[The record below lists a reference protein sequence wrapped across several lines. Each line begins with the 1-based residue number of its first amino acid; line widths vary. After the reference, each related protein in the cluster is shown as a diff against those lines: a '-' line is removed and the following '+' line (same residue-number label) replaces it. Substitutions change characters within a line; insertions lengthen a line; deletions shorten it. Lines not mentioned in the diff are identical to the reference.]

1 MCGICGW
8 VDKDHVDK
16 DILLSMCQE
25 LRHRGPDAQQV
36 EIIRNV
42 GLGHA
47 RLSIIDL
54 RDAANQPMSNEDKS
68 KWLVYNGEFYTF
80 QPYRE
85 ELLKKG
91 HHFISRTDSEVLLHL
106 YEEDGPDFIKKLR
119 GMFAFGIWDDEEKR
133 LMLGRDQVGIK
144 PLYYYQKG
152 GTFLFASELKTLLQH
167 PSVEKELNFEAVNY
181 YFMLGYIPRELCIYK
196 NIKKL
201 LPGHYLLFKDG
212 AITTHCYWNLPES
225 IPSVVKTEEEYTDEL
240 LGLLNESVRMQLV
253 SDVPLGVFLSGGVD
267 SSIVASLMAKNT
279 NTPVKTFSIGFKEA
293 KYNELAYAR
302 RIAKHIG
309 SDHHEFIVSLDQ
321 VEAIEKLAYF
331 FDEPFADSS
340 AIPTYFVSKMAR
352 EHVTVVLSGDGGDE
366 LFGGYNWYSWVLQK
380 NRFNVIPKKWRQ
392 VISTIA
398 NVPAGSFKGK
408 HFLQSLSY
416 NEFETF
422 FERTSFFASNELSKL
437 LPGEYHH
444 KYIKDYQVFYNSQGD
459 DTLNRLTKTDFRYY
473 LPDDILTKVDRAS
486 MAVSL
491 EARVPLL
498 DHKVCEFAF
507 NLPNAFKIRN
517 NSKKYLLKKV
527 AGRLLP
533 KDFPLERKQGFSI
546 PLREWMRGDL
556 GDMCMDLVR
565 SRSGSS
571 TFINQTYIESL
582 FQEHKAGV
590 RNNAQKLWAILCF
603 YIWQRNNGF

>member
-8 VDKDHVDK
+8 VDNGHVDK
-16 DILLSMCQE
+16 EILLSMCQK
-25 LRHRGPDAQQV
+25 LRHRGPDAQQ
-36 EIIRNV
+36 IKILGNV

-54 RDAANQPMSNEDKS
+54 RDAANQPISNEDKS

-85 ELLKKG
+85 ELLRKG

-106 YEEDGPDFIKKLR
+106 YEEDGPDFVKNLR
-119 GMFAFGIWDDEEKR
+119 GMFAFGIWDNEEKR

-144 PLYYYQKG
+144 PLYYYQNSR
-152 GTFLFASELKTLLQH
+152 TFLFASELKALLQH
-167 PSVEKELNFEAVNY
+167 PSVERELNFEAVNY

-225 IPSVVKTEEEYTDEL
+225 LPSVVKTEGGYTDEL
-240 LGLLNESVRMQLV
+240 FELLNESVRMQLV

-267 SSIVASLMAKNT
+267 SSIVAALMAKNT

-293 KYNELAYAR
+293 KYNELNYAR
-302 RIAKHIG
+302 RVAKHIG

-340 AIPTYFVSKMAR
+340 AIPTYFVSKMAK
-352 EHVTVVLSGDGGDE
+352 EYVTVVLSGDGGDE

-380 NRFNVIPKKWRQ
+380 NKFNVIPKKLRQ
-392 VISTIA
+392 LIST
-398 NVPAGSFKGK
+398 STDLTSRRFKGK
-408 HFLQSLSY
+408 HFLKSLSY
-416 NEFETF
+416 DEFETF
-422 FERTSFFASNELSKL
+422 LERTNFFSCEELSKL
-437 LPGEYHH
+437 LPMEYNN
-444 KYIKDYQVFYNSQGD
+444 KYVEDYKDFYTSQGS
-459 DTLNRLTKTDFRYY
+459 DTLARLTKTDFRFY

-491 EARVPLL
+491 EARVPIL
-498 DHKVCEFAF
+498 DHKICEFAF
-507 NLPNAFKIRN
+507 RLPNSFKIKN

-527 AGRLLP
+527 ARRLLP
-533 KDFPLERKQGFSI
+533 NDFPLERKQGFSI
-546 PLREWMRGDL
+546 PLSEWMKEKAGE
-556 GDMCMDLVR
+556 MCMDLVR
-565 SRSGSS
+565 SQREKG
-571 TFINQTYIESL
+571 TIFNCGYVEKL
-582 FQEHKAGV
+582 YNEHKTGY
-590 RNNAQKLWAILCF
+590 RNHANKLWAILCF
-603 YIWQRNNGF
+603 CTWQERIDR